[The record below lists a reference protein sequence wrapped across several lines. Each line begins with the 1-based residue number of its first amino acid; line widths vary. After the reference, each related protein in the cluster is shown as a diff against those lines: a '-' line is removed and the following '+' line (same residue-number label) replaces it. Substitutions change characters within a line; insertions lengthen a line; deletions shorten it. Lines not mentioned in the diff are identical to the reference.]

1 MVFYSNKIHLQV
13 FYICLSRLIVF
24 SLYIFSGKVSNAVCL
39 WGLTEKYIV
48 MICVILPVCIS
59 WESYPRK
66 INQMKC
72 AFCRYPVNSPPQQ
85 QKDSPS
91 LKVKSPPVAIIS
103 FNTSFTRRLHK
114 TKTSDRHWWRFDLQW
129 WRVNSKDVINWKDP
143 KYQRIVPELFSI
155 VRNLP
160 ILHFYLDLKGR
171 LILGICERIN

>member
-1 MVFYSNKIHLQV
+1 
-13 FYICLSRLIVF
+13 
-24 SLYIFSGKVSNAVCL
+24 
-39 WGLTEKYIV
+39 

-114 TKTSDRHWWRFDLQW
+114 TKTSDRHRRRFDLQW
-129 WRVNSKDVINWKDP
+129 WRVYSKDVINWKDP
-143 KYQRIVPELFSI
+143 KYHRIVPELFSI

-171 LILGICERIN
+171 LRNMWKNQLEIYRLHLTNITRRKSLWFRFTQNDHNLLDINKFYFI